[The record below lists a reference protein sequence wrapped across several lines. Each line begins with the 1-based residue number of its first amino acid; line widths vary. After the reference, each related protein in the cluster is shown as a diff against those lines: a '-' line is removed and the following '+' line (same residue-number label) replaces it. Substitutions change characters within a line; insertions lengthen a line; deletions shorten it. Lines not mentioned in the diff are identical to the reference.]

1 MGDYLGYRGRKNRCC
16 PHISL
21 TWEETKVLEWKPRFT
36 AILVVLTLVLTAA
49 LASGYAEWFFDNWE
63 W

>member
-1 MGDYLGYRGRKNRCC
+1 VITWAPAVWRIAVART
-16 PHISL
+16 SL

-49 LASGYAEWFFDNWE
+49 LASGYAEWLFDNWE

>member
-1 MGDYLGYRGRKNRCC
+1 MITWALAVGRIAVARTY
-16 PHISL
+16 L

>member
-1 MGDYLGYRGRKNRCC
+1 VITWRSVAWKIAFART
-16 PHISL
+16 SL
-21 TWEETKVLEWKPRFT
+21 TWEETKVLEWKPRFI

>member
-1 MGDYLGYRGRKNRCC
+1 MPGESLCLAL
-16 PHISL
+16 L
-21 TWEETKVLEWKPRFT
+21 TWEETTVLEWKPRFT
-36 AILVVLTLVLTAA
+36 AVLVVLALVLTAA

>member
-1 MGDYLGYRGRKNRCC
+1 MITSAPAAGRIAFTRT
-16 PHISL
+16 SL

>member
-1 MGDYLGYRGRKNRCC
+1 VITWRSRPGR
-16 PHISL
+16 IALSAL
-21 TWEETKVLEWKPRFT
+21 LIWEETIVLEWKPRFT

-49 LASGYAEWFFDNWE
+49 IASGYAELFFDNWE

>member
-1 MGDYLGYRGRKNRCC
+1 MGDYLGPGGRKNRVART
-16 PHISL
+16 SL

-49 LASGYAEWFFDNWE
+49 LASGYAELLFDNWE

>member
-1 MGDYLGYRGRKNRCC
+1 MITWVPAVERIAFVRT
-16 PHISL
+16 SL

-36 AILVVLTLVLTAA
+36 AILVVLTFALTAA

>member
-1 MGDYLGYRGRKNRCC
+1 VITARAGAGR
-16 PHISL
+16 IALSAVL
-21 TWEETKVLEWKPRFT
+21 TWEETNVLEWKPRFT

>member
-1 MGDYLGYRGRKNRCC
+1 MITWRSVAWKIACART
-16 PHISL
+16 SL
-21 TWEETKVLEWKPRFT
+21 TWEEAKVLEWKPRFI

-49 LASGYAEWFFDNWE
+49 LASGYAELLFDNWE

>member
-1 MGDYLGYRGRKNRCC
+1 VITWPSTTGRIASART
-16 PHISL
+16 SL

-49 LASGYAEWFFDNWE
+49 LASGYSEWLFDNWE

>member
-1 MGDYLGYRGRKNRCC
+1 VITWATAVGRIAVARTY
-16 PHISL
+16 L

-49 LASGYAEWFFDNWE
+49 LASGYAEWLFDNWE

>member
-1 MGDYLGYRGRKNRCC
+1 VITARAGAGR
-16 PHISL
+16 IALSGVL
-21 TWEETKVLEWKPRFT
+21 TWEETNVLEWKPRFT

-49 LASGYAEWFFDNWE
+49 LASGYAEWLFDNWE

>member
-1 MGDYLGYRGRKNRCC
+1 VITRAPAVGRIAVART
-16 PHISL
+16 SL

-49 LASGYAEWFFDNWE
+49 LASGYAEWLFDNWE

>member
-1 MGDYLGYRGRKNRCC
+1 MITWPSAAGRIAFARTS
-16 PHISL
+16 P
-21 TWEETKVLEWKPRFT
+21 TWEETKVLEWKPRFI

-49 LASGYAEWFFDNWE
+49 LASGYAEWVIDNWE

>member
-1 MGDYLGYRGRKNRCC
+1 VITARPGAGR
-16 PHISL
+16 IALSALL
-21 TWEETKVLEWKPRFT
+21 TWEETNVLEWKPRFT

>member
-1 MGDYLGYRGRKNRCC
+1 MITRRVRAWTIASSAL
-16 PHISL
+16 L

-36 AILVVLTLVLTAA
+36 AVLVVLVLVLTAA
-49 LASGYAEWFFDNWE
+49 LASGYAQWFFDNWE

>member
-1 MGDYLGYRGRKNRCC
+1 MITWALAVGRIAFARS
-16 PHISL
+16 SL

-36 AILVVLTLVLTAA
+36 AILVVLTLALTAT

>member
-1 MGDYLGYRGRKNRCC
+1 M
-16 PHISL
+16 PAPL

>member
-1 MGDYLGYRGRKNRCC
+1 MITRRVRAWTIARTAL
-16 PHISL
+16 L

-36 AILVVLTLVLTAA
+36 AVLVVLVLVLTAA
-49 LASGYAEWFFDNWE
+49 LASGYAQWFFDNWE

>member
-1 MGDYLGYRGRKNRCC
+1 VITRRVRAWTIASSAL
-16 PHISL
+16 L

-36 AILVVLTLVLTAA
+36 AVLVVLVLVLTAA
-49 LASGYAEWFFDNWE
+49 LASGYAQWFFDNWE

>member
-1 MGDYLGYRGRKNRCC
+1 VITWRFASWKIAL
-16 PHISL
+16 STLL
-21 TWEETKVLEWKPRFT
+21 TWEETNVLEWKPRFT

-49 LASGYAEWFFDNWE
+49 LASGYAEWLFDNWE

>member
-1 MGDYLGYRGRKNRCC
+1 VITWVPAVGRIAVART
-16 PHISL
+16 SL

-49 LASGYAEWFFDNWE
+49 LASGYAEWLFDNWE

>member
-1 MGDYLGYRGRKNRCC
+1 MITWPSVAWKIAFART
-16 PHISL
+16 SL
-21 TWEETKVLEWKPRFT
+21 TWEEKKVLEWKPRFI